1 VVGATQA
8 EVKGPDGTVT
18 QTPVIDGLAT
28 FYASRVG
35 YYDVAAKGPAGATMA
50 RIELAANLASPGE
63 SDIAPSTELLLG
75 GKKLAEPEAFAITRS
90 RKLWTYLILLA
101 MALIVMEWVTYHRRI
116 TV

>member
-1 VVGATQA
+1 
-8 EVKGPDGTVT
+8 
-18 QTPVIDGLAT
+18 VIDGLAT
-28 FYASRVG
+28 FYASKVG
-35 YYDVAAKGPAGATMA
+35 YYDVAAQGAGGGTMA
-50 RIELAANLASPGE
+50 QIELAANLASPGE

-75 GKKLAEPEAFAITRS
+75 GKQLAEPEAFSITRS